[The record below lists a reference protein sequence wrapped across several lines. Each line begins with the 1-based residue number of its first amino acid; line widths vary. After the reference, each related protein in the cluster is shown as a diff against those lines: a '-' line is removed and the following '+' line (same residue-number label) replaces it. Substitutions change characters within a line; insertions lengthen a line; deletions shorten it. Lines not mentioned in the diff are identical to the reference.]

1 MPCIAKAHASI
12 ATLLYK
18 GFIYSEILGKIAQEE
33 ASLRA
38 EAEAPFRSLRIV
50 LFGFGLV
57 SAALATLFSI
67 PTLIGSVGGAINAK
81 PLAEALQDIGIN
93 VSALTICGFLLK
105 GDLDAREKQMARLM
119 REDQLGTCQI
129 ELANGKILRL
139 GQLRG
144 SVRPVIVVG
153 TEEQVAQAVAAA
165 EPLREKLAERG
176 LMIVAVPMYQRAS
189 NASGAE
195 DDNSAAAE
203 TTLSLPP
210 LTEDDLRWRANPI
223 RIGEWKAWFDEQ
235 AAASNKGT
243 GQGLYV
249 GLRLDGR
256 VRASGRGC
264 PPWDIFAAQL
274 PPVEGFFSGL
284 WDGMD
289 GRV

>member
-1 MPCIAKAHASI
+1 M
-12 ATLLYK
+12 
-18 GFIYSEILGKIAQEE
+18 FDEIMSQEE

-67 PTLIGSVGGAINAK
+67 PTLIGSLGGAINAK
-81 PLAEALQDIGIN
+81 PITEALQDIGIN
-93 VSALTICGFLLK
+93 VSALTICGYLLK

-176 LMIVAVPMYQRAS
+176 LMIVAVPIYQQS
-189 NASGAE
+189 NSSEAADDSGAR
-195 DDNSAAAE
+195 
-203 TTLSLPP
+203 LPP
-210 LTEDDLRWRANPI
+210 MKEEDLRWRANPI

-235 AAASNKGT
+235 AAASNKAT
-243 GQGLYV
+243 DQGVYV